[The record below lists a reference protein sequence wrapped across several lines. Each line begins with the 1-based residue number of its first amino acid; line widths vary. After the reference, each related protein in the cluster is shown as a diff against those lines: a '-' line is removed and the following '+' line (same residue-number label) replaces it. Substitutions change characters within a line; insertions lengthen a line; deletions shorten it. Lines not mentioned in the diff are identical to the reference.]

1 MKLIFKYFRE
11 AMNRYRNAFLLS
23 LVLILLVSAGNMLIP
38 FGLRIFLDR
47 IIVTND
53 LTMLLYGLLV
63 FAVFL
68 LLVTFVYACWY
79 VSLDHFGGLYIED
92 LLLRMEDTLAKT
104 SLDRIERKQY
114 NVIKNIMYSDVLDVF
129 RVIGHHFPSLIGS
142 ILVMIFMVALAFS
155 FDIKLSLF
163 IFVSILLGFGI
174 SYLSRTIIAKTAKST
189 NLRLKQ
195 VNAQTNEFVD
205 SIMLVQTN
213 HISAFFQ
220 KKMSQ
225 AVTDFIHTAKKEDF
239 ILYCVSGVVENY
251 NTLFKI
257 ALSALLSLPFVNG
270 SLVNLVFFTMLA
282 NMVLSEA
289 NKCEGYIRQIYKA
302 SISFVNVDEVL
313 NFEPRQKQA
322 SLTEIQEIDFHNV
335 SFAYDADHPVLNQIN
350 GHIQSKDCIHLMGAN
365 GSGKSTLVKLMMG
378 LYQPSEGQITF
389 NDQDVKEYVQE
400 DLNRS
405 ICYLGQD
412 EILLNTT
419 IKEYLEIMSASSLN
433 EQVIDQGRKL
443 FGIDYFDRKIEKEGQ
458 SLSVGQRK
466 KVLLMKLMLRLSD
479 ASLVILDEI
488 GAGLDIETKKQLK
501 QILKE
506 YVIDAGKMLILIE
519 HDSVFDDLINQQ
531 WKIEDHK
538 IYVR

>member
-1 MKLIFKYFRE
+1 
-11 AMNRYRNAFLLS
+11 
-23 LVLILLVSAGNMLIP
+23 
-38 FGLRIFLDR
+38 
-47 IIVTND
+47 
-53 LTMLLYGLLV
+53 
-63 FAVFL
+63 
-68 LLVTFVYACWY
+68 
-79 VSLDHFGGLYIED
+79 
-92 LLLRMEDTLAKT
+92 
-104 SLDRIERKQY
+104 
-114 NVIKNIMYSDVLDVF
+114 
-129 RVIGHHFPSLIGS
+129 
-142 ILVMIFMVALAFS
+142 
-155 FDIKLSLF
+155 
-163 IFVSILLGFGI
+163 
-174 SYLSRTIIAKTAKST
+174 
-189 NLRLKQ
+189 
-195 VNAQTNEFVD
+195 
-205 SIMLVQTN
+205 
-213 HISAFFQ
+213 
-220 KKMSQ
+220 
-225 AVTDFIHTAKKEDF
+225 
-239 ILYCVSGVVENY
+239 
-251 NTLFKI
+251 
-257 ALSALLSLPFVNG
+257 
-270 SLVNLVFFTMLA
+270 
-282 NMVLSEA
+282 
-289 NKCEGYIRQIYKA
+289 
-302 SISFVNVDEVL
+302 
-313 NFEPRQKQA
+313 
-322 SLTEIQEIDFHNV
+322 
-335 SFAYDADHPVLNQIN
+335 
-350 GHIQSKDCIHLMGAN
+350 MGAN

-501 QILKE
+501 QFLKE

>member
-1 MKLIFKYFRE
+1 
-11 AMNRYRNAFLLS
+11 
-23 LVLILLVSAGNMLIP
+23 
-38 FGLRIFLDR
+38 
-47 IIVTND
+47 
-53 LTMLLYGLLV
+53 
-63 FAVFL
+63 
-68 LLVTFVYACWY
+68 
-79 VSLDHFGGLYIED
+79 
-92 LLLRMEDTLAKT
+92 
-104 SLDRIERKQY
+104 
-114 NVIKNIMYSDVLDVF
+114 
-129 RVIGHHFPSLIGS
+129 
-142 ILVMIFMVALAFS
+142 
-155 FDIKLSLF
+155 
-163 IFVSILLGFGI
+163 
-174 SYLSRTIIAKTAKST
+174 
-189 NLRLKQ
+189 
-195 VNAQTNEFVD
+195 
-205 SIMLVQTN
+205 
-213 HISAFFQ
+213 
-220 KKMSQ
+220 
-225 AVTDFIHTAKKEDF
+225 
-239 ILYCVSGVVENY
+239 
-251 NTLFKI
+251 
-257 ALSALLSLPFVNG
+257 
-270 SLVNLVFFTMLA
+270 
-282 NMVLSEA
+282 MVLSEA

-350 GHIQSKDCIHLMGAN
+350 GHIQSKDCIHLMRAN
-365 GSGKSTLVKLMMG
+365 ASGKSTLVKLMMG

-389 NDQDVKEYVQE
+389 NDQDVKEYAQE